1 MLTSATSAVVQR
13 TNKVI
18 TASTIATSAARGSS
32 RTIARS
38 SSRRIAPAS
47 ALGPAASGKNRR
59 AERST
64 VTIAVRIT
72 PNDTSE
78 ALVTDR

>member
-32 RTIARS
+32 RTIAD
-38 SSRRIAPAS
+38 
-47 ALGPAASGKNRR
+47 PAADASLRRHWGRQRWARTGGRR
-59 AERST
+59 AALF
-64 VTIAVRIT
+64 TIAVRIT